1 MKIFIASNDGQV
13 ADRLGKCRE
22 FIIYEIKD
30 RKVMTREVVKN
41 PAKDAEQVCTFII
54 LNQCDILIVG
64 GLGQKS
70 MRTLAMTKMRIGVGA
85 KGEADNIIDNLL
97 ADENF
102 DLETEAYH
110 YECDCGDDECCC
122 HHSHTEYCEGDCCDD
137 DDCCCGHNHDD
148 DHCCCHD
155 HDEEEHHCCCH
166 HHE

>member
-54 LNQCDILIVG
+54 LNKCDILIVG

-110 YECDCGDDECCC
+110 
-122 HHSHTEYCEGDCCDD
+122 
-137 DDCCCGHNHDD
+137 
-148 DHCCCHD
+148 
-155 HDEEEHHCCCH
+155 
-166 HHE
+166 